1 MKRNDGMVHCHMPP
15 VQPPPDPKVW
25 YATFQKTP
33 FGSIMLLSPADRR
46 TLFSHFTARR
56 LAEAMPNVGYAHPFF
71 VGIEA
76 DKAAVEAEMKPVDQ
90 AVMDAAQAEIV
101 AKAAALGLKPPTP

>member
-1 MKRNDGMVHCHMPP
+1 MPP
-15 VQPPPDPKVW
+15 PGPMPSPKEA
-25 YATFQKTP
+25 YAAFQKTA
-33 FGSIMLLSPADRR
+33 FGSITLLSPEDRR
-46 TLFSHFTARR
+46 ALFSHFTARR

-90 AVMDAAQAEIV
+90 AVMDAAQAEIA
-101 AKAAALGLKPPTP
+101 AKATELGFAPPTA